1 MKLIIT
7 YKGDMSVGIRPQR
20 WAVEVPFEKEEFDV
34 EDLEM
39 NLNAFRED
47 MRKVYEQ
54 YCDSDVYCS
63 YDFEIEAEEQAELE
77 MEARHVS
84 DSR

>member
-7 YKGDMSVGIRPQR
+7 YPGDSSVGIWSQH
-20 WAVEVPFEKEEFDV
+20 WTVEVPFEREDFDA
-34 EDLEM
+34 EDLAM
-39 NLNAFRED
+39 NLDAFRED